1 MNAHS
6 AFLPRVIMA
15 DSAARKTSA
24 RSAQSRA
31 DKRRQILD
39 AAVEVFARTGFHKS
53 RVSDVAKAARVAD
66 GTIYL
71 YFKSK
76 DEILLSIF
84 EDAMSEMIS
93 GVEAELASI
102 DDPFDKL
109 RTFAAYHMRL
119 VEERRSVAK
128 VLQVELRLSHTFMRE
143 YKPSKLKQ
151 YMDIIGRIV
160 AEGQERGM
168 MRSDANPIIIRRAL
182 FGALDEIAMQWI
194 LTPGAR
200 YGLEESARQIA
211 DVFVAGLR
219 EPEA

>member
-1 MNAHS
+1 
-6 AFLPRVIMA
+6 MA

-93 GVEAELASI
+93 GVEAELATI

-160 AEGQERGM
+160 TEGQERGK